1 MLTGNYLIVYNYTMS
16 KQTSIE
22 LTEESKKIL
31 EQYRKYTE
39 EVNLKVGLPMSKTL
53 SLNQLVNGALSLLRV
68 CNNRYNVFSVDQEM
82 QIVV

>member
-1 MLTGNYLIVYNYTMS
+1 MS
-16 KQTSIE
+16 KQTSIQ
-22 LTEESKKIL
+22 LNDESKKIL

-39 EVNLKVGLPMSKTL
+39 EVNKKVGLPMSSNL

-68 CNNRYNVFSVDQEM
+68 CDNKYNVLSVDQDI